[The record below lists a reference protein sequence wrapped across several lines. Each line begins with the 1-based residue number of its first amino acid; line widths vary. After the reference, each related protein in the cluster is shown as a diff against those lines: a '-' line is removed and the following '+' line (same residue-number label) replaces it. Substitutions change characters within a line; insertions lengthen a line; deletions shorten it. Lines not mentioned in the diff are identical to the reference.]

1 VLLIA
6 AGYFGGRAAGWFGT
20 STKTLTI
27 PSNLTNKTSA
37 AAQSELQQM
46 GFTNVTT
53 KPESSSQVALGNVIS
68 TTPPP
73 GTTLRSN
80 QPVVLSVSDGPV
92 SVTVPNVVGKTQSAA
107 TELLTAAGFIP
118 NVTPQTSDTVASGVV
133 ISTSPAGNQSAG
145 QGTAVQVI
153 VSSGKQQVTI
163 PSLVGQGPEV
173 ASQELGALQ
182 LKVAFSPEASPTI
195 PAGEVTRTSPPA
207 NSQVAVGSTV
217 TVFVSTGAPPVTVP
231 NVVGKSQAAATQ
243 ALENAGFTVSISPT
257 TETVT
262 DPNQDGKVQSE
273 TPTAGTQAA
282 QGSTVTLV
290 IGSYQPGGSTTTATS
305 TTTAPGGGAD
315 ARRF

>member
-1 VLLIA
+1 
-6 AGYFGGRAAGWFGT
+6 
-20 STKTLTI
+20 
-27 PSNLTNKTSA
+27 
-37 AAQSELQQM
+37 
-46 GFTNVTT
+46 
-53 KPESSSQVALGNVIS
+53 
-68 TTPPP
+68 
-73 GTTLRSN
+73 
-80 QPVVLSVSDGPV
+80 
-92 SVTVPNVVGKTQSAA
+92 
-107 TELLTAAGFIP
+107 
-118 NVTPQTSDTVASGVV
+118 
-133 ISTSPAGNQSAG
+133 
-145 QGTAVQVI
+145 
-153 VSSGKQQVTI
+153 VTI